1 MGYCDYMKQLLSPLR
16 IYNLD
21 SGPGAA
27 ELEIVGKYLDGLYDD
42 LLYIEQESQVLTAEN
57 EGLSAYESILPYTPL
72 AQSLVD
78 RRNAV
83 AALLKVDEASFTLA
97 DINATLIGCGIP
109 ALAEE
114 TDSPDT
120 VTITFP
126 GQRGVPDEIEQLKLR
141 IESILPC
148 HLVVEYKYVYATW
161 ADVEGSFAKWRDID
175 RANLPWSEMERLE
188 LNK

>member
-1 MGYCDYMKQLLSPLR
+1 MGYCDYMKQLLAPLR

-27 ELEIVGKYLDGLYDD
+27 ELEVVGKYLDELYNE
-42 LLYIEQESQVLTAEN
+42 LLFTERESQILTAEN
-57 EGLSAYESILPYTPL
+57 EGLRAYESILPYTPL

-78 RRNAV
+78 RRNAI
-83 AALLKVDEASFTLA
+83 AALLKIDEASFTLA
-97 DINATLIGCGIP
+97 DIRSTLIGCGIP
-109 ALAEE
+109 AFAEE

-120 VTITFP
+120 VIVTFP

-161 ADVEGSFAKWRDID
+161 QDIEGLFATWGDIVA
-175 RANLPWSEMERLE
+175 ANLPWSELERLE